1 MIEIFCIDLL
11 IVGLSV
17 VFVYDSI
24 MVFYLVIVGLLLV
37 SSVGLIIEDWYYFS
51 KWFSSKFD
59 LFN

>member
-37 SSVGLIIEDWYYFS
+37 SSVGLIIED
-51 KWFSSKFD
+51 
-59 LFN
+59 